1 MWNIISNKYS
11 VFNFNFGVSIS
22 INTLTQQ
29 LEDIGF
35 KFTSCFL
42 FYPLDGYQIVDFK
55 LH

>member
-35 KFTSCFL
+35 KFTSCS
-42 FYPLDGYQIVDFK
+42 LDGYQIVDFK